1 MFKAFAI
8 GFRKGRFAVMGSINV
23 QLSDGKQSVGEPW
36 IWRLSKDFNIVVNIV
51 RANVDAD
58 FGSMEVELKGEV
70 EDIQRAIAWLM
81 TTGLHVESQRRAVG
95 A

>member
-1 MFKAFAI
+1 
-8 GFRKGRFAVMGSINV
+8 
-23 QLSDGKQSVGEPW
+23 
-36 IWRLSKDFNIVVNIV
+36 VNIV